1 MRMGSLSEDRTA
13 YRYGDRDDPIEE
25 ITVHHSRSANLD
37 EGGLMHTTEDDAA
50 GTTHALRCN
59 QYDDHGNWTEQTT
72 WSRADPGTDFQRSV
86 KTRRTITY
94 YG

>member
-1 MRMGSLSEDRTA
+1 MRMGRLSEDRTA

-37 EGGLMHTTEDDAA
+37 EGGLMHTTEGAPREQH
-50 GTTHALRCN
+50 TRFEY

-72 WSRADPGTDFQRSV
+72 WSRTDPGTDFQRSGI
-86 KTRRTITY
+86 TRRTITY